1 MKIDTKILYTRDY
14 RNEACNLLKPEAFP
28 LYTATAFT
36 ANTLSE
42 IKQAYAQ
49 GYTYIRTNNP
59 DRDVLASQVTALE
72 ASGLKDK
79 DTLIFSSGMASIS
92 TTIGSLL
99 QTGDHVICNRNIY
112 GETFDVFGKMF
123 SRFGIESTLVD
134 MDDIENVKAAI
145 KPNTKLIYAEVC
157 ANPTMNLI
165 DIPAF
170 AELAHSNGALLMMDN
185 TFTTAASIRPLE
197 LGADI
202 VISSV
207 TKFMNGH
214 SDAILGCMTSSKEII
229 ETVRPMRMLFG
240 TPADPFPCWQVIR
253 GLETFSLRLTKQMYN
268 AAKLA
273 AFFES
278 DPHVI
283 KVNHPSLDSFPQRA
297 LAKKLWNNDEA
308 ISGMMSIILNTE
320 DEAKI
325 DKFMA
330 KLEFIHYAT
339 TLGGLRTTLN
349 HPCTSSHSHMPD
361 ADRRK
366 MGITPGMFRVSV
378 GIENTE
384 DLINDFKQAFAALD

>member
-1 MKIDTKILYTRDY
+1 MKLETELLYTRKYKDG
-14 RNEACNLLKPEAFP
+14 ACNLLKPEAFP
-28 LYTATAFT
+28 LYTCTAFT

-42 IKQAYAQ
+42 IKEAYKQ

-72 ASGLKDK
+72 APGLEDK

-99 QTGDHVICNRNIY
+99 KAGDHVICNSRIY

-123 SRFGIESTLVD
+123 ARFGVESTLVN
-134 MDDIENVKAAI
+134 MDNIEEVKAAI
-145 KPNTKLIYAEVC
+145 KPNTKMIYAEVC

-165 DIPAF
+165 DIPEF
-170 AELAHSNGALLMMDN
+170 AKLAHENGALLMMDN
-185 TFTTAASIRPLE
+185 TFTTALSIKPLT

-202 VISSV
+202 VISSM

-214 SDAILGCMTSSKEII
+214 SDAILGCMTASKEII

-240 TPADPFPCWQVIR
+240 TPADPFPCWQMIR
-253 GLETFSLRLTKQMYN
+253 GLETLHLRVKRQMYN

-297 LAKKLWNNDEA
+297 IAKKLWSDDEA

-320 DEAKI
+320 DEEKI

-330 KLEFIHYAT
+330 KLEFVHYAT

-361 ADRRK
+361 ADRRA

-378 GIENTE
+378 GIEDTE
-384 DLINDFKQAFAALD
+384 DLINDFKQAFEALD